1 MPLVPGRTLTE
12 LMFGLDIMIII
23 RNIEESRG
31 NTNASSSWPV
41 FWPAKKTQMFPGP
54 EVLFYMLNLDFD
66 NTNLVSMLCYYA
78 DQVIGIYPSSRGIIV
93 RMDADQFKEFGI
105 QI

>member
-1 MPLVPGRTLTE
+1 MPLVPGRTFTE
-12 LMFGLDIMIII
+12 LMFGFDTLIII
-23 RNIEESRG
+23 RIGEESRG
-31 NTNASSSWPV
+31 NTNVSSSWPV
-41 FWPAKKTQMFPGP
+41 FWPAKRPGCSRVL
-54 EVLFYMLNLDFD
+54 VLFYMLNLDFD

-93 RMDADQFKEFGI
+93 RMDAYQFKEFGI